1 MTARLL
7 EGRPVADRIR
17 AHSLERA
24 AAVTRH
30 AGRRPRLAIV
40 LFDPDGA
47 AGVYAR
53 SLSRAATAGGVEPQ
67 LVTPPAERTAVAAA
81 LSALNRD
88 PAVAGIVVAQPLP
101 PGLEPGPVLGM
112 IDPGKDVDGATT
124 VNAGR
129 LARNEAAL
137 APATALGVLALLRA
151 YSVPL
156 AGRRAVVVGRSS
168 VVGRPVAQLLLAA
181 NATVTICHSRT
192 ADIATETRRAQVLVV
207 AAGHPELVGPGMV
220 APGAV
225 VVDCGIT
232 SVDGTVRGDVAEG
245 VREVAAAVSPVPGG
259 VGPLTAAM
267 LISQTLD
274 VAEHM
279 AGLPVRRIPDGV
291 LGAPA
296 ESAAEPG
303 PA

>member
-81 LSALNRD
+81 LSALNQD

-101 PGLEPGPVLGM
+101 SGLEPGRVLGM
-112 IDPGKDVDGATT
+112 IDPGKDVDGATA

-129 LARNEAAL
+129 LSRNEAAL

-151 YSVPL
+151 YAIPL

-181 NATVTICHSRT
+181 DATVTICHSRT
-192 ADIATETRRAQVLVV
+192 PDLGAETRRAQVLVV
-207 AAGHPELVGPGMV
+207 AAGRPDLVTPEMV
-220 APGAV
+220 TPEAV
-225 VVDCGIT
+225 VLDCGIT